1 MPTLTHPALPPFLKS
16 PTSSFL
22 LRVNRD
28 RRLARCQRFTRLCV
42 DIAEL
47 RVTVGMVAAF
57 PRLAIGLQAVAEFAQ
72 QAGHRI
78 VPDPVAQA
86 PRGSSQ
92 VALALAGPQQWRL
105 WITACRRL
113 YQLAQIIE
121 QRGIAGREFLPPAAS
136 STNPT
141 RRDFRRRAPQFSQ
154 TSPIVLRAIPVM
166 RDSADTPPHP
176 ADRASAAANRR
187 RPRSSRTGSSA
198 A

>member
-1 MPTLTHPALPPFLKS
+1 MRERTLATFIAGGIVVDADTHPSRVAAILEVADKLL
-16 PTSSFL
+16 L

-121 QRGIAGREFLPPAAS
+121 QRGIAGREFLPPAAKLDE
-136 STNPT
+136 PDPA
-141 RRDFRRRAPQFSQ
+141 RLP
-154 TSPIVLRAIPVM
+154 SPRPAIQP
-166 RDSADTPPHP
+166 DLA
-176 ADRASAAANRR
+176 
-187 RPRSSRTGSSA
+187 RSCCVPSR
-198 A
+198 

>member
-1 MPTLTHPALPPFLKS
+1 MRERTLATFIAGGIVVDADTHPSRVAAILEVADKLL
-16 PTSSFL
+16 L

-72 QAGHRI
+72 HAGHRI

-121 QRGIAGREFLPPAAS
+121 QRGIAGREFLPPAAKLDEPDPARLPS
-136 STNPT
+136 PNPT
-141 RRDFRRRAPQFSQ
+141 TAVS
-154 TSPIVLRAIPVM
+154 V
-166 RDSADTPPHP
+166 
-176 ADRASAAANRR
+176 
-187 RPRSSRTGSSA
+187 
-198 A
+198 